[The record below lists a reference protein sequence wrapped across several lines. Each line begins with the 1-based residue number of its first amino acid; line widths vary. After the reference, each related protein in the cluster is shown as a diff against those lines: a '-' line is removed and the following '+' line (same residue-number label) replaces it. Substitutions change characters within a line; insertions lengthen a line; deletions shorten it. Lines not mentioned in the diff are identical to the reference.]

1 MKLVITV
8 PAWNEE
14 ETISAT
20 LAELPRSVAAFDEV
34 EMLVIDDGST
44 DRTGEVARD
53 AGATVI
59 RLPLHRGLAAAFTA
73 GLAAALERR
82 ADVVVNTDADGQ
94 YNPEAIPALVAP
106 IVAGEAE
113 MVLGDRG
120 VATLAHFSPAK
131 RVLQRLGSA
140 VVRFLSG
147 VPVFDATT
155 GFRAFSRAAAARLVC
170 FTSFTYTLETLIQA
184 GHAGLAVA
192 SVPVATRPPSR
203 PSRLFRSN
211 ARYVAVSLLT
221 LARLVFLYRPLR
233 LLVGIGA
240 LFLAAA
246 AALFARFAYFY
257 VTGLSP
263 AGHVQS
269 LIAAAVLAFAGL
281 QLAVLGVL
289 ADLTAVNRR
298 LLAELRARLLERT

>member
-14 ETISAT
+14 ATLPAT
-20 LAELPRSVAAFDEV
+20 LAELPSSVEGFDAV
-34 EMLVIDDGST
+34 ETLVIDDGST
-44 DRTGEVARD
+44 DRTREAARE

-73 GLAAALERR
+73 GLGAALDRH

-94 YNPEAIPALVAP
+94 YDPRAIPALVAP
-106 IVAGEAE
+106 IVSGEAE

-120 VATLAHFSPAK
+120 VATLEHFSPTK
-131 RVLQRLGSA
+131 RALQRLGSA
-140 VVRFLSG
+140 VVRLLSG

-184 GHAGLAVA
+184 GHAGLAVT

-211 ARYVAVSLLT
+211 ARYVGVSLLT

-233 LLVGIGA
+233 LLVGLGA
-240 LFLAAA
+240 LFLAVA
-246 AALFARFAYFY
+246 AALFVRFGYFY

-263 AGHVQS
+263 SGHVQS
-269 LIAAAVLAFAGL
+269 LIAASVLAFAGL